1 MKLRWTVLIS
11 ILLVCSL
18 EEHLLYAVMSENP
31 LYCNWFKKSIDGIAY
46 TLETIE
52 DLKIVSEANITVHMR
67 DLVRDRFVA
76 YLGQSV
82 WSIQQIEGIIPIPD
96 AQYFNEIVQEVYERY
111 NELRHCFE
119 IDQLRY
125 TESLFKHMHRVLFS
139 QSSFKSDNS
148 LISSD
153 H

>member
-1 MKLRWTVLIS
+1 LIS
-11 ILLVCSL
+11 ILLACSL
-18 EEHLLYAVMSENP
+18 KKNSLQAIMAENP
-31 LYCNWFKKSIDGIAY
+31 LYCNWFKKSIDGMVY

-96 AQYFNEIVQEVYERY
+96 AQYFNEIVQEVYDRY
-111 NELRHCFE
+111 NNLHHCFE

-125 TESLFKHMHRVLFS
+125 TESLFKRMHRVLFNE
-139 QSSFKSDNS
+139 SSFKSNNS
-148 LISSD
+148 LIGSD